1 MTFLAGMGRHR
12 TPDPYFFRGQIG
24 SRKSLGVDLVVGS
37 RLHRIRLRLGLP
49 ESSESKT
56 WGISGQAECL
66 AERNARYVSI
76 DGSGRACGVGDCTCL
91 HNDPRRPR
99 GDPGPRIDRIPPTR
113 PSWWRRQFRELK
125 KLFFLAPSKCPID
138 PFGPLANRRILK
150 RLHARDPVC

>member
-1 MTFLAGMGRHR
+1 MGRHR

-76 DGSGRACGVGDCTCL
+76 DGSGRACGVGDCTCIVPTL
-91 HNDPRRPR
+91 SALRETS
-99 GDPGPRIDRIPPTR
+99 GPRIDRIPSTR
-113 PSWWRRQFRELK
+113 PSWRDRQYRELK
-125 KLFFLAPSKCPID
+125 KLFFSAPSKCPVDLIA
-138 PFGPLANRRILK
+138 PVSNGTILK
-150 RLHARDPVC
+150 QLHGVFSKVKN